1 MTLGIQTVSQRM
13 IDMKF
18 KSLAKIASGI
28 LGSKIPIIQG
38 GMGVGISLAGLAGAV
53 ANQGGIGVISTA
65 AIGMD
70 EPDFFRNFLEAN
82 IRALRKEI
90 RKAREI
96 TQGVLG
102 VNIMVAMTN
111 FVDMVKVAIEEAV
124 DVIFAGAGLP
134 VDLPG
139 LLPGNS
145 KTKLVPI
152 VSSGKAARIISRI
165 WLDRHGYLPDAV
177 VVEGPM
183 AGGHLGFKREQIAD
197 PRYALDRLVP
207 EVMQE
212 LRPFEEAQGR
222 AIPVVP
228 AGGIYTG
235 GDILKYLELGAA
247 GVQMATRFVTTTEC
261 DASID
266 FKHVYLEA
274 KREDIVI
281 IDSPV
286 GMPGRAIRNRFID
299 DVEEGK
305 KKPYTCP
312 YHCLRT
318 CDYEHSPYCIAQALM
333 NAKKGRL
340 EHGFAFVGAN
350 AGRERGIVSVKE
362 LMERLQEE
370 FEAAT
375 RPLAAPGWTPNDRS
389 TDPS

>member
-1 MTLGIQTVSQRM
+1 
-13 IDMKF
+13 
-18 KSLAKIASGI
+18 
-28 LGSKIPIIQG
+28 
-38 GMGVGISLAGLAGAV
+38 MGVGISLAGLASAV
-53 ANQGGIGVISTA
+53 ANQGGVGVISA
-65 AIGMD
+65 AGIGMD
-70 EPDFFRNFLEAN
+70 EPDFLRDFLGAN
-82 IRALRKEI
+82 RRALRKEI
-90 RKAREI
+90 RKAREATRGI
-96 TQGVLG
+96 IG

-111 FVDMVKVAIEEAV
+111 FVDMAKVAIEEAV

-139 LLPGNS
+139 LLAGNR

-152 VSSGKAARIISRI
+152 VSSAKAARIISRI

-183 AGGHLGFKREQIAD
+183 AGGHLGFRREQIAD
-197 PRYALDRLVP
+197 PQYALERLVP
-207 EVMQE
+207 EVIKE
-212 LRPFEEAQGR
+212 LQPFEEAQGR

-235 GDILKYLELGAA
+235 GDILKLLELGAA
-247 GVQMATRFVTTTEC
+247 GVQMATRFVTTREC
-261 DASID
+261 DASIG
-266 FKHVYLEA
+266 FKHAYLKA

-299 DVEEGK
+299 DIEKGK

-350 AGRERGIVSVKE
+350 AGRERGIVSVRE
-362 LMERLQEE
+362 LMETLQEE

-375 RPLAAPGWTPNDRS
+375 RPFASPGWTPA
-389 TDPS
+389 